1 FKKYLEDCDFQLKE
15 CNNIDECTNL
25 LTAEKSVKLQAVLVV
40 HSDSSELDDQLK
52 ALFEAFDSGEN
63 GQLERLLIVCGNKD
77 LKEKLRDKKNQQA
90 ILLNVNFLC
99 TSKKDEE
106 DTDEKYENLFK
117 NENNEQ
123 PSEDSRPSHVVVILA
138 EKTEVEKANTLLTK
152 ISQGSCFSNSH
163 RLVVVHL
170 RERLDVITM
179 DDRTAGEVTDSA
191 SDGPTPDLHFHKQS
205 GLIIVRSE
213 STPADACSLLGSRFV
228 LALCSAIYFG
238 AGNTDVASMICPIN
252 SIVKNGFSNKL
263 CANFAD
269 QNVENNLLLPYWIVQ
284 TTDEFFL
291 DEDNAFEPSTTAL
304 ILAKQ
309 MEKKVDGLR
318 IALEANGWKVHA
330 EYGDFQTAPDDTS
343 KFTVVIA
350 SYELA
355 SDSTFEKD
363 DKLGVWIKTDSEQ
376 RKEKI
381 IELLNKFDKSE
392 TVTLCSCAVGSE
404 GFDCTCKKCKDS
416 ASHEPLICV
425 NCKECVRCR
434 DKPKSS
440 SKKVCKKCGL
450 AKFYRAITV
459 DPATVD
465 PEIPVPECSSSEET
479 KSSSEALWKL
489 TQPDEKQSYST
500 PDPSTRVLI
509 INNLIFGR
517 HGNRLGSEKDTQR
530 LLKVFTELGFKVS
543 IRTNL
548 TGKQIH
554 DLELKD
560 DVAILVLMTHGIVGY
575 LYGCDDD
582 DAKEKDILQKF
593 AGKRTDKPK
602 LLIFQVC
609 RNYSD
614 GVSDEK
620 NEREPLPEYEDVIV
634 AHSTVPLETSAREGS
649 KGSRFITSLCSV
661 FQQFGKE
668 EDVVS
673 MIERVN
679 YEMAHKNSADK
690 RQVSSW
696 LVRMDKKFF
705 LAPEPIAAAEPGKE
719 KEKKA

>member
-1 FKKYLEDCDFQLKE
+1 M
-15 CNNIDECTNL
+15 
-25 LTAEKSVKLQAVLVV
+25 A
-40 HSDSSELDDQLK
+40 
-52 ALFEAFDSGEN
+52 
-63 GQLERLLIVCGNKD
+63 
-77 LKEKLRDKKNQQA
+77 
-90 ILLNVNFLC
+90 
-99 TSKKDEE
+99 
-106 DTDEKYENLFK
+106 
-117 NENNEQ
+117 
-123 PSEDSRPSHVVVILA
+123 
-138 EKTEVEKANTLLTK
+138 
-152 ISQGSCFSNSH
+152 SNSMAGTSEEV
-163 RLVVVHL
+163 RPDLP
-170 RERLDVITM
+170 
-179 DDRTAGEVTDSA
+179 DRKKIISAPVATGEID
-191 SDGPTPDLHFHKQS
+191 PTSNPLQSSPPKDCGVPPQKEQQDLHFHKQS

-330 EYGDFQTAPDDTS
+330 EYGDFQTAPDNTS

-376 RKEKI
+376 RKGKI

-450 AKFYRAITV
+450 AKFHRAITV

-489 TQPDEKQSYST
+489 TQPDEKQSYSAA
-500 PDPSTRVLI
+500 DPNTRVLI

-530 LLKVFTELGFKVS
+530 LLKVFTELGFCVS

-548 TGKQIH
+548 NRDKIS
-554 DLELKD
+554 DLEIKD
-560 DVAILVLMTHGIVGY
+560 DVAILVLMTHGIIGHQS
-575 LYGCDDD
+575 GSD
-582 DAKEKDILQKF
+582 DACVQEKDILQKF
-593 AGKRTDKPK
+593 AGKRTGKPK

-609 RNYSD
+609 RNHSP
-614 GVSDEK
+614 GVSDK
-620 NEREPLPEYEDVIV
+620 QSKREPLPECEDIIV

-661 FQQFGKE
+661 FQQFGKK

-696 LVRMDKKFF
+696 LVRMDKQFF
-705 LAPEPIAAAEPGKE
+705 LEPKPKKRIGKRNK
-719 KEKKA
+719 KESREA